1 MEDIMAWGRYSH
13 NSGFCSN
20 QGISGRH
27 PEKGKSYIHKKSM
40 VAHLWANQSQ
50 DMARNSKGSIYFKG
64 KVIYSY
70 GSHWPLAII
79 TDRKVAM
86 SDGAARESGNG
97 GEKTIVLRNTDDGGH
112 TTNDQAWSVR
122 SALDGHP
129 QYEVVFCTT
138 QQAIWWNNGEHDKA
152 LAGIIGNKLDELKA
166 NQERL
171 MNTRLGQYNAMEGCE
186 YALDDTDLKQL
197 ADTLG
202 VPVPD
207 YDLAAMR
214 AAIAETARKYREG
227 EPKREKA
234 RLRREKRAC
243 LETLKKWKEQHT
255 STRYIR
261 YRSRLDNWRIEEAI
275 ITAAANYPDEVWRP
289 YFDDLRMILAAKE
302 VDKTFEVLHPN
313 HRRVKY
319 ELEQHIYM
327 MKRGNGSI
335 TINEWLKG
343 AKGYLTRYSSADY
356 STTLMRKKD
365 GRLET
370 TQGVEVPWQHAV
382 ECFKIAINCYDLYKE
397 YVPTREI
404 KIGHFTLD
412 SISPDGTLHAGCHHL
427 QFKDMLALACQEEP
441 ELASKVTARY
451 PVPAVI

>member
-1 MEDIMAWGRYSH
+1 MEDIMAWGRYSS
-13 NSGFCSN
+13 NGGFSSN

-27 PEKGKSYIHKKSM
+27 PEKGKSYIHKESM

-50 DMARNSKGSIYFKG
+50 GMARNAKGSIYFKG

-79 TDRKVAM
+79 TDRKAG
-86 SDGAARESGNG
+86 D
-97 GEKTIVLRNTDDGGH
+97 KTIVLRNTDDGGH
-112 TTNDQAWSVR
+112 TTNGQAWSVR

-152 LAGIIGNKLDELKA
+152 LNGIIGNKLDELKA

-186 YALDDTDLKQL
+186 YALDDAELKQL
-197 ADTLG
+197 ANTLG

-227 EPKREKA
+227 ESKREKA
-234 RLRREKRAC
+234 RAARAKRAC
-243 LETLKKWKEQHT
+243 LKVIEKWCEQHT
-255 STRYIR
+255 TNRYVS
-261 YRSRLDNWRIEEAI
+261 YRSRVRDNELDESIVLAFKTYDASI
-275 ITAAANYPDEVWRP
+275 VQPFI
-289 YFDDLRMILAAKE
+289 DLVRKVHLKGQIR
-302 VDKTFEVLHPN
+302 DTFEVLHPN
-313 HRRVKY
+313 HRQLKY
-319 ELEQHIYM
+319 ELEQHIRRMRY
-327 MKRGNGSI
+327 GNGGHI
-335 TINEWLKG
+335 TISQWLKG
-343 AKGYLTRYSSADY
+343 EKGYLRSSY
-356 STTLMRKKD
+356 YGSTLMRKKD

-382 ECFKIAINCYDLYKE
+382 RCFMLAVCCYMDKTE
-397 YVPTREI
+397 YVPTQSI
-404 KIGHFTLD
+404 SIGHFHLD
-412 SISPDGTLHAGCHHL
+412 RINADGTLHAGCHHL

-441 ELASKVTARY
+441 QMVAHLVPRY
-451 PVPAVI
+451 PVPMVI